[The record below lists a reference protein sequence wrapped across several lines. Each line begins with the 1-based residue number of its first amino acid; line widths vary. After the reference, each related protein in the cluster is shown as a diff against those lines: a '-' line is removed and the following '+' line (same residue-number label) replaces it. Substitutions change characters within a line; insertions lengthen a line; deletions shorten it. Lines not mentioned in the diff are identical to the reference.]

1 MIRVEDVRR
10 SFKIAK
16 RSKGLAGAFKN
27 VFYPNYEIKKAVNG
41 ISFTIED
48 GETVGFIGPNGAGK
62 STTVKMLSGIL
73 HPDSGEINIDGYIPY
88 IDRKKFVSQIGVVF
102 GQKSQL
108 WRDLSIM
115 DTFDL
120 LKHIYK
126 IPDNEYKRNM
136 DMFNDI
142 MELYKFEKQSV
153 RQLSLGQR
161 MRADIV
167 AAFLHNPSVVF
178 LDEPTIGLDV
188 VVKEKIREF
197 IATINKERNTTLL
210 FTTHDMQDIEKTCRR
225 IIVIDEGKLIYD
237 GSLHDMRQKYGKE
250 RKLVIEF
257 SDKYDEDIA
266 YNGVRIINDTEN
278 PNKQSFVFTKEINV
292 SELISDISS
301 KHSIMDLTI
310 EEPEI
315 EGIIREIYGR
325 G

>member
-278 PNKQSFVFTKEINV
+278 PNKQSLYLRK
-292 SELISDISS
+292 
-301 KHSIMDLTI
+301 K
-310 EEPEI
+310 
-315 EGIIREIYGR
+315 
-325 G
+325 